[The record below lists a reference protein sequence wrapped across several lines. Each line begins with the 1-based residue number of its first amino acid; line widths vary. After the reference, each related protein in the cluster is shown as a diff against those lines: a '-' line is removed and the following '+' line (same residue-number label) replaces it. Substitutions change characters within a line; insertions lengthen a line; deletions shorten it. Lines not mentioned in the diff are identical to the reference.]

1 MKIKQICSKL
11 LSLKKSDYI
20 VLALMGILILIVA
33 IPTGGADKKEK
44 NDSEIA
50 YEDQSRSENEN
61 YGKELEKQLKDILE
75 KIDGVGKAEV
85 MITLKSSK
93 ESVLN
98 KDLSE
103 EKQTE
108 EERSG
113 ETQKV
118 NKNQKKQEETIL
130 SDSSGNSAPYVIK
143 ELEPEISGIVISCE
157 GAGNKVVEASVLEAV
172 QVLFGVSANH
182 IKVLKMEVSK

>member
-20 VLALMGILILIVA
+20 VFALIGILILIVA

-85 MITLKSSK
+85 ILFTHYLVILLKY
-93 ESVLN
+93 L
-98 KDLSE
+98 
-103 EKQTE
+103 Q
-108 EERSG
+108 
-113 ETQKV
+113 
-118 NKNQKKQEETIL
+118 
-130 SDSSGNSAPYVIK
+130 
-143 ELEPEISGIVISCE
+143 
-157 GAGNKVVEASVLEAV
+157 
-172 QVLFGVSANH
+172 
-182 IKVLKMEVSK
+182 

>member
-61 YGKELEKQLKDILE
+61 YGKEVFNLRVFGELSYE
-75 KIDGVGKAEV
+75 KIGMLFG
-85 MITLKSSK
+85 KSSGWARVTFYRAK
-93 ESVLN
+93 
-98 KDLSE
+98 KKIE
-103 EKQTE
+103 EYME
-108 EERSG
+108 G
-113 ETQKV
+113 QKY
-118 NKNQKKQEETIL
+118 E
-130 SDSSGNSAPYVIK
+130 
-143 ELEPEISGIVISCE
+143 
-157 GAGNKVVEASVLEAV
+157 
-172 QVLFGVSANH
+172 
-182 IKVLKMEVSK
+182 

>member
-33 IPTGGADKKEK
+33 IPTGGAEKKEK

-85 MITLKSSK
+85 MITLEDDGSAKLDKDIKKSMEYTQTNTVIYDDDDKTKPYVTSMEK
-93 ESVLN
+93 PKVKGVLVVAQGGGNASVDSNISQAVQALFDVEVH
-98 KDLSE
+98 KITIAKMLSE
-103 EKQTE
+103 
-108 EERSG
+108 
-113 ETQKV
+113 
-118 NKNQKKQEETIL
+118 
-130 SDSSGNSAPYVIK
+130 D
-143 ELEPEISGIVISCE
+143 
-157 GAGNKVVEASVLEAV
+157 
-172 QVLFGVSANH
+172 
-182 IKVLKMEVSK
+182 